1 MVVVREA
8 EIFVEKLISRKRRG
22 GIDTVH
28 QIKEFLVTKYRS
40 VFTTMSNIY
49 VAAFLN
55 ELYLQETSL

>member
-1 MVVVREA
+1 MVVAREA

-22 GIDTVH
+22 RIDTVH
-28 QIKEFLVTKYRS
+28 QIKEYLVTKYRS

-55 ELYLQETSL
+55 ELYLPETSL